1 MEIETIISS
10 IITASVSIVI
20 CMWQGGWKY
29 TTSPQKEKIEEI
41 RKIVIQLND
50 ASYEKTVQLLQRLKT
65 YICCVEQTEPKDGDD
80 FLYKVHI
87 WKIIDKIERTKETY
101 KDQKRLLIE
110 YLNLLLARNQNLI
123 EKNIKN
129 KIYKLIYSLLLII
142 ISIFFVF
149 ALKQVKGIQME
160 SVIWGGII
168 FIILL
173 FGTIGWLEFCIL
185 LSNICVKGKIENFQM
200 GYKKRKR
207 NFLIIIWLLY
217 YLASLLYFY
226 LMKRIFGYIGI
237 NMSDKYLFAIFV
249 LVYIA
254 MLIQSLEQAEKYM
267 GIYNYNRAICNVYRK
282 YEKRNRKVRVLHLLK
297 TNSFSGAENVAIT
310 ICRNL
315 SDQYE
320 CAYASPR
327 GEISKWLEKEHITYY
342 PMEKFSTHEFKRII
356 KEFEPDIVH
365 AHDFSASVTA
375 AMNKKDFYLIS
386 HLHCNPPW
394 IKKAGLKSIV
404 YWMNKRKMDQIL
416 LVSSSIQKE
425 AVFFSKREKRIHLI
439 GNPVDEKQILKKAQ
453 EYTVNSC
460 DLLYV
465 GRFTE
470 AKNPKCF
477 INIVKNM
484 DEKGQKIT
492 ATMIGNGDLYEEC
505 KSYMENLQISATI
518 AYEGF
523 QENPYPYMKEAK
535 ILLITSK
542 WEGYGLVAREAI
554 TLGTPVLAM
563 DVGGLH
569 EIFKGMPEALC
580 KSEEEM
586 KEKVYNLLINQ
597 EVYSEYKDKIKILQK
612 TMMTLNTYLK
622 LVKDI
627 YEESE
632 S

>member
-1 MEIETIISS
+1 MKIETIISS

-50 ASYEKTVQLLQRLKT
+50 ASYEKTVQLLQKLKT

-110 YLNLLLARNQNLI
+110 YLNLLLAWNQNLI
-123 EKNIKN
+123 KKNIKN
-129 KIYKLIYSLLLII
+129 KIYKLIYSLLFII

-160 SVIWGGII
+160 SVIFGVII

-185 LSNICVKGKIENFQM
+185 LSNISVKGKFENFQM

-207 NFLIIIWLLY
+207 NFLIIIWLSY
-217 YLASLLYFY
+217 YLVSIPYFY
-226 LMKRIFGYIGI
+226 LMKRIFDYIGI
-237 NMSDKYLFAIFV
+237 NMSDIYLFAIFV
-249 LVYIA
+249 STYIA
-254 MLIQSLEQAEKYM
+254 MLIQSLEQAERYM

-365 AHDFSASVTA
+365 AHDFSASVIA
-375 AMNKKDFYLIS
+375 AIHKKDFYLIS
-386 HLHCNPPW
+386 HLHNNPPW
-394 IKKAGLKSIV
+394 IKKKCIKTMV
-404 YWMNKRKMDQIL
+404 YWMCKRKMNCIFT
-416 LVSSSIQKE
+416 VSDAVKKE
-425 AVFFSKREKRIHLI
+425 AIFFGENEKNVQVIGNSIDDKDIREKAIEF
-439 GNPVDEKQILKKAQ
+439 DTEQK
-453 EYTVNSC
+453 
-460 DLLYV
+460 DLVFV
-465 GRFTE
+465 GRLTE
-470 AKNPKCF
+470 QKNPKCF
-477 INIVKNM
+477 IRIVKDM
-484 DEKGQKIT
+484 KEKMGKT
-492 ATMIGNGDLYEEC
+492 SATMIGNGDLYQEC

-518 AYEGF
+518 AYEEF
-523 QENPYPYMKEAK
+523 QENPYPYMKKAK

-554 TLGTPVLAM
+554 AIGTPVLAM

-586 KEKVYNLLINQ
+586 KEKVYNLLTDQ
-597 EVYSEYKDKIKILQK
+597 EAYSAYKDKIKNLQK
-612 TMMTLNTYLK
+612 TMMKLKTYLK
-622 LVKDI
+622 PIKDV